1 MRIAVFGLG
10 YVGSVTA
17 GCLTRD
23 GHEVVGVDLS
33 TTKLEMLARGQSP
46 VVEPELG
53 RLLEDAVSAGRLRAT
68 ADPVAAVA
76 STDLSLVCVGT
87 PSKRTGQLDL
97 RHVEHVMEEIGTA
110 LRGVDRFHV
119 VVLRSTVLPGTT
131 RNVVIPTLEAA
142 SGKTAGVEFGVCF
155 VPEFLREGSAVAD
168 YVDPPKTV
176 IGAADARAR
185 ETVASL
191 FEHLDAPLIE
201 TDLETAEMVKY
212 VDNAWHAVKIGFAN
226 EVGRLSRSIDID
238 GRRVMDIFAEDTKLN
253 ISPKYLRPGQA
264 FGGSCL
270 PKDLRALQYHAKSLD
285 LDLPLITSVLP
296 SNRVHLDRAFDLIT
310 SSRSR
315 RIGLLGLS
323 FKGGTD
329 DVRESPMMDLAERL
343 IGKGYDIR
351 IHDPAV
357 SLSALI
363 GANREFLL
371 TQIPHIANL
380 LVPEIDDVLAHGDT
394 IVIGTDHASF
404 KDVLSRRRPEQTVID
419 LVGLD
424 AVDEEPGTYLG
435 ICW

>member
-1 MRIAVFGLG
+1 M
-10 YVGSVTA
+10 
-17 GCLTRD
+17 
-23 GHEVVGVDLS
+23 
-33 TTKLEMLARGQSP
+33 
-46 VVEPELG
+46 
-53 RLLEDAVSAGRLRAT
+53 
-68 ADPVAAVA
+68 
-76 STDLSLVCVGT
+76 
-87 PSKRTGQLDL
+87 
-97 RHVEHVMEEIGTA
+97 
-110 LRGVDRFHV
+110 
-119 VVLRSTVLPGTT
+119 
-131 RNVVIPTLEAA
+131 
-142 SGKTAGVEFGVCF
+142 
-155 VPEFLREGSAVAD
+155 
-168 YVDPPKTV
+168 DPPKTV